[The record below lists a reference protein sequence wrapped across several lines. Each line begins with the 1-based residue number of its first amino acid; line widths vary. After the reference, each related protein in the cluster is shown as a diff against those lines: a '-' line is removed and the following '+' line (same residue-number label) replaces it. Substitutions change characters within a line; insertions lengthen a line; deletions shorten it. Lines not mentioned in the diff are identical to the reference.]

1 MVTAIVFE
9 FPVLSNT
16 PLERAIPRGQKAQK
30 WWQTLHMA
38 ELALVL
44 LIGLL
49 GPVLA
54 LPKRFA
60 IPVAVGELLAGVA
73 FGVSGFRLIDVSA
86 TNLQLLSSIGFALVM
101 MVAASHIDV
110 NRFANRAVFL
120 MALRNVGLSAV
131 VGLAVGLVIAYGTGA
146 GSLWALFAVLVTSS
160 SAAVV
165 LPVFQNRDSTV
176 GMESFLAQVALAD
189 LISVLMLPLVADPAR
204 IVQVSLGAAML
215 LAVSALI
222 FFVLKGLGRSGK
234 WKSLRHLSRERHF
247 GLELRLSLILLLGL
261 IWVAQSFTVTILIA
275 GFGLGLAIGANGLPH
290 RLARQLF
297 AVSEGFFAPIFFV
310 LLGASIDF
318 REALT
323 SPQLLGMAA
332 LLGAGAVVV
341 HLIGVAFGQ
350 RLSLAVAA
358 SAQLGVPSAAVSIGV
373 ANGLLS
379 PGQAGAVMLGAL
391 FTLLATAWAST
402 RIQPV

>member
-1 MVTAIVFE
+1 
-9 FPVLSNT
+9 
-16 PLERAIPRGQKAQK
+16 
-30 WWQTLHMA
+30 MA

-60 IPVAVGELLAGVA
+60 IPVAVGELLAGVVV
-73 FGVSGFRLIDVSA
+73 GVSGLRIIDASA
-86 TNLQLLSSIGFALVM
+86 ANLQLLFSIGFALVM

-110 NRFANRAVFL
+110 KRFANREVFL
-120 MALRNVGLSAV
+120 VALRNVGLSALL
-131 VGLAVGLVIAYGTGA
+131 GLAVGLGISYVTGA
-146 GSLWALFAVLVTSS
+146 SSLWALFSVLVTSS

-165 LPVFQNRDSTV
+165 LPVFQNRDSTF

-204 IVQVSLGAAML
+204 IMQVGLGAVVL
-215 LAVSALI
+215 LALSVMI
-222 FFVLKGLGRSGK
+222 FFALKWLGRSGK
-234 WKSLRHLSRERHF
+234 WRSLRHLSRERHF
-247 GLELRLSLILLLGL
+247 GLELRLSLIMLLGL

-290 RLARQLF
+290 RLARQMF

-318 REALT
+318 RAALT
-323 SPQLLGMAA
+323 SPQLLGMAG
-332 LLGAGAVVV
+332 LLGAGAVLV
-341 HLIGVAFGQ
+341 HLIGAAFGQ

-379 PGQAGAVMLGAL
+379 AGQAGAVMLGAL
-391 FTLLATAWAST
+391 ITLLATAWAST
-402 RIQPV
+402 RIQNVSPKP